1 MTERE
6 IVGKILADKRN
17 ETELSV
23 RALAELAKVSYQNIT
38 KIENGKYNVSI
49 DILSKIANALGL
61 EIALRNRS
69 RLRQFVFDN
78 QDRDDVL
85 GDLVMI
91 C

>member
-49 DILSKIANALGL
+49 DKLS
-61 EIALRNRS
+61 
-69 RLRQFVFDN
+69 
-78 QDRDDVL
+78 
-85 GDLVMI
+85 
-91 C
+91 

>member
-23 RALAELAKVSYQNIT
+23 RALVELAKVSYQNIT

-49 DILSKIANALGL
+49 DILSKITNALGL

-78 QDRDDVL
+78 QDRDDIL

>member
-23 RALAELAKVSYQNIT
+23 RALAELTKVSYQNIT

-49 DILSKIANALGL
+49 DILSKITNALGL

-78 QDRDDVL
+78 QDRDDIL